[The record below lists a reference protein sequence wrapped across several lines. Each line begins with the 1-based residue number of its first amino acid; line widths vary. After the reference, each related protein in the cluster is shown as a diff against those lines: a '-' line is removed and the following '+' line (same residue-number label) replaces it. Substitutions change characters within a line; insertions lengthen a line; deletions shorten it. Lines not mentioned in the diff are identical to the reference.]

1 MNLRDGTVVVTGASR
16 GIGAGTARALGERNT
31 HVHLLARTESDLHA
45 TAADVRDAG
54 GEATVHTVGLTDGAR
69 TRAIADR
76 VRDETGRPDAVVNV
90 AGTG

>member
-1 MNLRDGTVVVTGASR
+1 MRRAS
-16 GIGAGTARALGERNT
+16 GT

-45 TAADVRDAG
+45 TAAG